1 MRSAVVLSSRSW
13 GRKVATKGVTLFLAE
28 IDIRKIPGEM
38 KDRVKL
44 HTYLSPGDLLV
55 LWNSFK
61 IAGTLFSP
69 EAAADT
75 VRITNNLCGF
85 WKTMLDKA
93 REAVEAGEYPCEFVI
108 TFCRGDFFMV
118 VLVMDRLLTA
128 SDWFTES
135 AKKPMLELRRF
146 FSERL
151 YDPSLEQGTGSLYRQ
166 RESVMNNH
174 YLGRE
179 ILNNPEGIIS
189 PNPQRIILFGVV
201 LGLLMPPER
210 QPFSIRSISQLMA
223 DLFDWNPMRTLE
235 ETNRCLKLCA
245 EDPHYNPDLSK
256 DEFGL
261 VHVRLPEALDF
272 SPQSLDLKPLPTLR
286 NIVAFAVAI
295 ALVVP
300 DENRRRQLALQ
311 SMATLM
317 RDLFGWSEELAS
329 EELNLCLEIWN
340 EDGTKANFWTDVTG
354 QVSVGVPTT
363 RG

>member
-1 MRSAVVLSSRSW
+1 ML
-13 GRKVATKGVTLFLAE
+13 LAE
-28 IDIRKIPGEM
+28 IDTKKIPGKM
-38 KDRVKL
+38 NDRVKL

-61 IAGTLFSP
+61 VACTLFSP

-75 VRITNNLCGF
+75 VRLTNNLCGF

-93 REAVEAGEYPCEFVI
+93 HHAVEAGEYPCEFVI
-108 TFCRGDFFMV
+108 TFCRGDFFIV
-118 VLVMDRLLTA
+118 VLVLDRLLGG

-151 YDPSLEQGTGSLYRQ
+151 YDPSLEQGTESLYRQ
-166 RESVMNNH
+166 RESVINDRC
-174 YLGRE
+174 LGKE
-179 ILNNPEGIIS
+179 ILENPEGIIA

-210 QPFSIRSISQLMA
+210 QPFSMGSIAQLMA
-223 DLFDWNPMRTLE
+223 DFFDWNPMRTWE
-235 ETNRCLKLCA
+235 ETYRCLKLCA
-245 EDPHYNPDLSK
+245 EDPHYHLDLSK

-272 SPQSLDLKPLPTLR
+272 SPEILDLKPLPTLR
-286 NIVAFAVAI
+286 TIVAFAVAI

-300 DENRRRQLALQ
+300 DENRRPQLALQ
-311 SMATLM
+311 SMTTLM
-317 RDLFGWSEELAS
+317 RDLFGWSQELAT
-329 EELNLCLEIWN
+329 EEINLCLETWSK
-340 EDGTKANFWTDVTG
+340 DGTKANLWTDVTG
-354 QVSVGVPTT
+354 QVSVGVPTK

>member
-1 MRSAVVLSSRSW
+1 M
-13 GRKVATKGVTLFLAE
+13 FLTE
-28 IDIRKIPGEM
+28 IDTKKIPGEM
-38 KDRVKL
+38 NERVKL
-44 HTYLSPGDLLV
+44 HTYLSPEDLLV

-61 IAGTLFSP
+61 IACTLFSP

-75 VRITNNLCGF
+75 VRATNNLCGF

-93 REAVEAGEYPCEFVI
+93 YDLVEAGEYPCEFVI
-108 TFCRGDFFMV
+108 TFCRGDFFIV
-118 VLVMDRLLTA
+118 VLVIDRLLTG

-151 YDPSLEQGTGSLYRQ
+151 YDPSLEQGTESLYRQ
-166 RESVMNNH
+166 SESVVNDRS
-174 YLGRE
+174 LGKE
-179 ILNNPEGIIS
+179 TLKNPEGIIS

-210 QPFSIRSISQLMA
+210 QPFSIGSIAQLMA

-261 VHVRLPEALDF
+261 VHVRLPKAIDF
-272 SPQSLDLKPLPTLR
+272 SPKILDFKPLPTLR
-286 NIVAFAVAI
+286 NIVAFAVSI
-295 ALVVP
+295 ALLVP
-300 DENRRRQLALQ
+300 EGNRRRQLALQ
-311 SMATLM
+311 SIATLM
-317 RDLFGWSEELAS
+317 CDLFGWSQELAT
-329 EELNLCLEIWN
+329 EEINLCLKTWN
-340 EDGTKANFWTDVTG
+340 EDGTQANFWTDVKG
-354 QVSVGVPTT
+354 QVGVGVPTK